1 MRRLTTTLS
10 FHSNTVETSLAS
22 LTGTWVPG
30 GGQILPEKSKGMKKS
45 EITKMKQEREA
56 KLLKENRKRIEEIKK
71 TRVEMAEKKRKAEEI
86 R

>member
-1 MRRLTTTLS
+1 
-10 FHSNTVETSLAS
+10 
-22 LTGTWVPG
+22 
-30 GGQILPEKSKGMKKS
+30 
-45 EITKMKQEREA
+45 MKQEREA